1 MKNIFSI
8 FTSVITLASVL
19 SLSSC
24 VKDEFDQPENNN
36 TDPAGLAAN
45 ISIKDM
51 KALYADTIL
60 NNNATVQITEN
71 HIISG
76 IVVADDKSGNF
87 YKSIIIQDG
96 TGGIAIRI
104 DRSDFYTDYPIGRRI
119 FVKCKGLFIG
129 QYNKLIQMGG
139 YIDET
144 TNPPSVATIP
154 SPLIETYFV
163 KGQWG
168 IEVTPLTV
176 NITDLND
183 DYQNMLIRLENVEFQ
198 PSDTQHT
205 YANAALQQSIN
216 RTLKDC
222 NGNSIILRSS
232 GYANFANSL
241 TPSGNGTLTA
251 IYQVFGTTKQLYIR
265 DLGDVQLNNP
275 RCGGGGGGATLVTIA
290 SIRALY
296 TGSNTTI
303 PANRKIK
310 GIVISDRINQNTDTR
325 NMIIQDAT
333 AGIVVRFLNN
343 HTFDLN
349 DEVEVDISSQSLIT
363 FNGLLEIDQ
372 VPNAN
377 AIKTGT
383 GTVTPMVMTIAQINT
398 GTWTNLESTLVKIN
412 NCTITGTQPISGSKT
427 LNDGTGTLT
436 LFTRSQAT
444 FASTNYPTGTVSI
457 TGFLG
462 IFNTT
467 KQISIRSMSDIQ

>member
-104 DRSDFYTDYPIGRRI
+104 DRSDFYTDYPIGRRV

-139 YIDET
+139 YIDQT

-183 DYQNMLIRLENVEFQ
+183 DYQNMLIRLDNVEFQ
-198 PSDTQHT
+198 PSDTQQT

-275 RCGGGGGGATLVTIA
+275 RCGGGGGATLVNIA
-290 SIRALY
+290 SIRALF

>member
-1 MKNIFSI
+1 MKKFLILLSL
-8 FTSVITLASVL
+8 SPVL
-19 SLSSC
+19 FLSSC
-24 VKDEFDQPENNN
+24 VKEDFDSPENNN
-36 TDPAGLAAN
+36 TDPAGISAN
-45 ISIKDM
+45 ITIAAM

-60 NNNATVQITEN
+60 NNNAIVQIEEN

-76 IVVADDKSGNF
+76 IVAADDKSGNF
-87 YKSIIIQDG
+87 YKSIIIQDA

-104 DRSDFYTDYPIGRRI
+104 DRSDFYTDYPVGRRV

-139 YIDET
+139 YIDNSS
-144 TNPPSVATIP
+144 NPPSVASIP
-154 SPLIETYFV
+154 SPLIPNYFV

-168 IEVTPLTV
+168 LPVTATKV
-176 NITDLND
+176 YITDLND
-183 DYQNMLIRLENVEFQ
+183 TYQNMLIRLDSVEFQ
-198 PSDTQHT
+198 PADTAQL
-205 YANAALQQSIN
+205 YANAQLQQSVN

-222 NGNSIILRSS
+222 NGNTIILRSS

-241 TPSGNGTLTA
+241 TPTGNGTLYA

-265 DLGDVQLNNP
+265 DLSDVQLTGT
-275 RCGGGGGGATLVTIA
+275 RCGGGGGGAVLVTIA

-296 TGSNTTI
+296 TGSNTTV

-310 GIVISDRINQNTDTR
+310 GIVISDRVNQNTDSR
-325 NMIIQDAT
+325 NLIIQDAS
-333 AGIVVRFLNN
+333 AGIVVRFANS

-349 DEVEVDISSQSLIT
+349 DEVEVDISNQALIT
-363 FNGLLEIDQ
+363 FSSLLEVDN

-377 AIKTGT
+377 ATKTGT
-383 GTVTPMVMTIAQINT
+383 GTVTPQVLTIAQINS
-398 GTWTNLESTLVKIN
+398 GTWTNLESTLVKVN
-412 NCTITGTQPISGSKT
+412 NCTISGAQPLSGSKT

-436 LFTRSQAT
+436 LYTRSQAT

-467 KQISIRSMSDIQ
+467 KQISVRSMSDIQ

>member
-8 FTSVITLASVL
+8 FTSAITLATVL
-19 SLSSC
+19 SFSSC
-24 VKDEFDQPENNN
+24 VKDDFDAPENNN
-36 TDPAGLAAN
+36 TDPSGIAAN
-45 ISIKDM
+45 ITIKDL

-60 NNNATVQITEN
+60 VDNATVQITDN
-71 HIISG
+71 HIIAG
-76 IVVADDKSGNF
+76 VVVADDKSGNF
-87 YKSIIIQDG
+87 YKSIIIQDA

-104 DRSDFYTDYPIGRRI
+104 DRSDFYTDYPTGRRV

-144 TNPPSVATIP
+144 TNPPSVASIP
-154 SPLIETYFV
+154 SPLINTYFV

-168 IEVTPLTV
+168 IEVAPTKV
-176 NITDLND
+176 SITDLND
-183 DYQNMLIRLENVEFQ
+183 NYQNMLIRLDSVEFQ
-198 PSDTQHT
+198 PADTNQA
-205 YANAALQQSIN
+205 YANAALQQSVN

-232 GYANFANSL
+232 GYANFATSL
-241 TPSGNGTLTA
+241 TPSGNGTLIA

-265 DLGDVQLNNP
+265 DLGDVQLNNS
-275 RCGGGGGGATLVTIA
+275 RCGGGGGGAVLITIA
-290 SIRALY
+290 NLRSLY
-296 TGSNTTI
+296 PGSTTTL

-310 GIVISDRINQNTDTR
+310 GIVISDRVNLNTDTR
-325 NMIIQDAT
+325 NLIIQDAT
-333 AGIVVRFLNN
+333 AGIVVRFTSN

-349 DEVEVDISSQSLIT
+349 DEVEVDVSSQELST
-363 FNGLLEIDQ
+363 FNSLLQ
-372 VPNAN
+372 VNNVPNAN
-377 AIKTGT
+377 ATKTGT
-383 GTVTPMVMTIAQINT
+383 GTVTPQVLTIAQINS

-412 NCTITGTQPISGSKT
+412 NCTITGAQPISGSKT
-427 LNDGTGTLT
+427 LNDGTGTYT

-444 FASTNYPTGTVSI
+444 FASTNYPTGTVSV

-467 KQISIRSMSDIQ
+467 KQISVRSMSDIQ

>member
-139 YIDET
+139 YIDQT

-183 DYQNMLIRLENVEFQ
+183 DYQNMLIRLNNVEFQ
-198 PSDTQHT
+198 PSDTQQT